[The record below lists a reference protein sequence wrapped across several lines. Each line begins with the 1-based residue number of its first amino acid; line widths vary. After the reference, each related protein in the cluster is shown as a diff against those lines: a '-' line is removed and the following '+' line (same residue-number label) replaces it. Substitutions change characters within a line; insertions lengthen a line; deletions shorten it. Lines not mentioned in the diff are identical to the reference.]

1 MFGKKESCA
10 ICGEKVGILTKNPL
24 ADGCICNNC
33 LNQCS
38 QYLSHIQQRTVAN
51 IKEHINYC
59 KRNKKEL
66 SDFVPT
72 NKAGGLIVDSI
83 NKLWYVNE
91 TRKKELRNPLILKYS
106 QLMDYTVTEDG
117 NTVSKSGAGKAIA
130 GGLLFGGIGLV
141 AGGLSGR
148 KTKEVI
154 NKMSIT
160 IMVDCEWID
169 SIEIPI
175 ITAETK
181 KGSFSYNL
189 SKELFNQITHLLDRI
204 ISENTRTSAV
214 QNNNIEL
221 SPVLQIKQ
229 YKELLDCGA
238 ITQEEFES
246 KKKELLNK

>member
-1 MFGKKESCA
+1 M
-10 ICGEKVGILTKNPL
+10 
-24 ADGCICNNC
+24 
-33 LNQCS
+33 
-38 QYLSHIQQRTVAN
+38 
-51 IKEHINYC
+51 
-59 KRNKKEL
+59 
-66 SDFVPT
+66 
-72 NKAGGLIVDSI
+72 IVDSI